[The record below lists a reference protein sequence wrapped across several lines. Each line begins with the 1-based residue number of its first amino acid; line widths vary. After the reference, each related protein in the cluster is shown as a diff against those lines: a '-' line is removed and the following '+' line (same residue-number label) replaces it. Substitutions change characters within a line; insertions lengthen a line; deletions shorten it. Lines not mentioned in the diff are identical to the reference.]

1 MKTRANVM
9 PSLVVHMIM
18 ILVAIAMIAPF
29 MWIFSTSLRLPRES
43 FSLPPTFFP
52 TSFRW
57 QNYIEVFRSV
67 PFSLFIF
74 NSLKVSVISTII
86 MSFTSAM
93 AAYAFA
99 RLRFKGNHFLFI
111 LVLTGLMIPGQVT
124 IIPLFILIKKFGL
137 MNTHWALILPSIIY
151 PLGIFLIR
159 QFMLSI
165 PKSYDEAAYMD
176 GAGYSRI
183 FWSIMLPMTFSSVTV
198 IAVMSF
204 INIWNDFFRPLIF
217 LNTYELMTLPLG
229 LTILSGFMGNGNI
242 SVILAGVTLSLV
254 APLLFYIVG
263 QRYLVEGMTMVGVK
277 G

>member
-1 MKTRANVM
+1 M
-9 PSLVVHMIM
+9 L
-18 ILVAIAMIAPF
+18 APF
-29 MWIFSTSLRLPRES
+29 LWIISTSLRLPKES
-43 FSLPPTFFP
+43 FSLPPSFFP

-57 QNYIEVFRSV
+57 QNYVQVFLSV
-67 PFSLFIF
+67 PFSLFIL
-74 NSLKVSVISTII
+74 NSLKVAFISTAF
-86 MSFTSAM
+86 MSVASAM

-99 RLRFKGNHFLFI
+99 RLRFRGNNILFM

-137 MNTHWALILPSIIY
+137 MDTHWALILPSIIY

-176 GAGYSRI
+176 GAGYFRI
-183 FWSIMLPMTFSSVTV
+183 FWNIMLPMTLPAVTV

-204 INIWNDFFRPLIF
+204 INTWNDFFRPLIF

-242 SVILAGVTLSLV
+242 SVILAGVTLSLL
-254 APLLFYIVG
+254 APLLFYILG
-263 QRYLVEGMTMVGVK
+263 QRYLVEGMTMGGLK

>member
-1 MKTRANVM
+1 MKIKAYGLQRLPDLILLIVI
-9 PSLVVHMIM
+9 SL
-18 ILVAIAMIAPF
+18 AMVAPF
-29 MWIFSTSLRLPRES
+29 LWIISTSLRLPKDS
-43 FSLPPTFFP
+43 FSLPPLFFP

-57 QNYIEVFRSV
+57 QNYIEVFQNV
-67 PFSLFIF
+67 PFALFIF
-74 NSLKVSVISTII
+74 NSLKIAVISTVL
-86 MSFTSAM
+86 MSLASAM

-99 RLRFKGNHFLFI
+99 RLHFRGNQFLFI

-124 IIPLFILIKKFGL
+124 IIPLFILIKDIGL

-159 QFMLSI
+159 QFMRAI

-176 GAGYSRI
+176 GAGYFRI
-183 FWSIMLPMTFSSVTV
+183 FRSV

-204 INIWNDFFRPLIF
+204 INTWNDFFRPLIF

-229 LTILSGFMGNGNI
+229 LTILSGFMGNGNV
-242 SVILAGVTLSLV
+242 SVILAGVTLSIIP
-254 APLLFYIVG
+254 PLLFYIAG
-263 QRYLVEGMTMVGVK
+263 QRYLVEGMAMVGVK

>member
-1 MKTRANVM
+1 MKTRTNVM

-74 NSLKVSVISTII
+74 NSLKVSVISTIL